1 MSYRLKQ
8 VSFAIGSKYIV
19 KDLEFSF
26 KAGNLVSIIGPNG
39 AGKTTLLKLMSG
51 ELKPS
56 GGEIFL
62 NDLAFSE
69 LSLKER
75 ANKRAVMT
83 QSSSVVF
90 DFLVEEILEMGWVQ
104 GSSDDFVKACSDV
117 VNSCGL
123 DELMGRKF
131 NTLSGG
137 EQQRVQ
143 FARAM
148 LQVGGLSKT
157 AEDRFLLLD
166 EPTSSMDVAYEL
178 NLLNLAKEVREI
190 GVGVIVVL
198 HDLNLAARFSD
209 QIILMNSGLIVA
221 SGQPVEVL
229 SDRILSDV
237 YSTEL
242 RVERHEQLDRIVV
255 YS

>member
-62 NDLAFSE
+62 NDFAFSE

-90 DFLVEEILEMGWVQ
+90 DFLVDEILEMGWVQ
-104 GSSDDFVKACSDV
+104 GSSDVFLKTCADV

-143 FARAM
+143 FARAL

-157 AEDRFLLLD
+157 ADDRFLLLD
-166 EPTSSMDVAYEL
+166 EPTSNMDVAYEL
-178 NLLNLAKEVREI
+178 NLLNLAKEVRKT

-221 SGQPVEVL
+221 SGQPEEVL

-237 YSTEL
+237 YSTQL
-242 RVERHEQLDRIVV
+242 RVERHEELDRIVV

>member
-8 VSFAIGSKYIV
+8 VNFAIGSKYIV

-26 KAGNLVSIIGPNG
+26 KAGDLVSIIGPNG

-56 GGEIFL
+56 AGQIFL
-62 NDLAFSE
+62 NDFAFSE

-90 DFLVEEILEMGWVQ
+90 DFLVDEILEMGWVQ
-104 GSSDDFVKACSDV
+104 GSSDDFSKTCSDV

-123 DELMGRKF
+123 EELMGRKF

-143 FARAM
+143 FARAL

-157 AEDRFLLLD
+157 GDDRFLLLD
-166 EPTSSMDVAYEL
+166 EPTSNMDVAYEL
-178 NLLNLAKEVREI
+178 NLLNLAKEVRKT

-221 SGQPVEVL
+221 SGQPEEVL

-237 YSTEL
+237 YSTQL

>member
-8 VSFAIGSKYIV
+8 VSFSIGSKYIV

-26 KAGNLVSIIGPNG
+26 KAGDLVSIIGPNG

-56 GGEIFL
+56 AGQIFL
-62 NDLAFSE
+62 NDFAFSE

-90 DFLVEEILEMGWVQ
+90 DFLVDEILEMGWVQ
-104 GSSDDFVKACSDV
+104 GSSDDFSKTCSDV

-123 DELMGRKF
+123 EELMGRKF

-143 FARAM
+143 FARAL

-157 AEDRFLLLD
+157 GDDRFLLLD
-166 EPTSSMDVAYEL
+166 EPTSNMDVAYEL
-178 NLLNLAKEVREI
+178 NLLNLAKEVRKT
-190 GVGVIVVL
+190 GVGLIVVL

-221 SGQPVEVL
+221 SGQPEEVL

-237 YSTEL
+237 YSTQL
-242 RVERHEQLDRIVV
+242 RVERHEELDRIVV

>member
-8 VSFAIGSKYIV
+8 ISFSIGSKYIV

-51 ELKPS
+51 ELRPS

-69 LSLKER
+69 LSLKQR

-123 DELMGRKF
+123 DDLMGRKF

-178 NLLNLAKEVREI
+178 NLLNLAKEVRKT

-221 SGQPVEVL
+221 SGQPEEVL

>member
-62 NDLAFSE
+62 NDFAFSE

-90 DFLVEEILEMGWVQ
+90 DFLVDEILEMGWVQ
-104 GSSDDFVKACSDV
+104 GSSDDFLKTCADV

-143 FARAM
+143 FARAL
-148 LQVGGLSKT
+148 LQVGSLSKT
-157 AEDRFLLLD
+157 ADDRFLLLD
-166 EPTSSMDVAYEL
+166 EPTSNMDVAYEL
-178 NLLNLAKEVREI
+178 NLLNLAKEVRKT

-221 SGQPVEVL
+221 SGQPEEVL

-237 YSTEL
+237 YSTQL
-242 RVERHEQLDRIVV
+242 RVERHEELDRIVV

>member
-62 NDLAFSE
+62 NDFAFSK

-90 DFLVEEILEMGWVQ
+90 DFLVDEILEMGWVQ
-104 GSSDDFVKACSDV
+104 GSSDDFFKTCADV

-143 FARAM
+143 FARAL

-157 AEDRFLLLD
+157 ADDRFLLLD
-166 EPTSSMDVAYEL
+166 EPTSNMDVAYEL
-178 NLLNLAKEVREI
+178 NLLNLAKEIRKT

-221 SGQPVEVL
+221 SGQPEEVL
-229 SDRILSDV
+229 VDRILSDV
-237 YSTEL
+237 YSTQL
-242 RVERHEQLDRIVV
+242 RVERHEELDRIVV

>member
-8 VSFAIGSKYIV
+8 ISFSIGSKYIV

-51 ELKPS
+51 ELRPS

-178 NLLNLAKEVREI
+178 NLLNFAKEVRKT

-221 SGQPVEVL
+221 SGQPEEVL

>member
-8 VSFAIGSKYIV
+8 ISFAIGSKYIV

-178 NLLNLAKEVREI
+178 NLLNLAKEVRKI

-221 SGQPVEVL
+221 SGQPEEVL

>member
-8 VSFAIGSKYIV
+8 VSFTIGSKYIV

-62 NDLAFSE
+62 NDFAFSE

-90 DFLVEEILEMGWVQ
+90 DFLVDEILEMGWVQ
-104 GSSDDFVKACSDV
+104 GSSDDFFKTCSDV

-143 FARAM
+143 FARAL

-157 AEDRFLLLD
+157 ADDRFLLLD
-166 EPTSSMDVAYEL
+166 EPTSNMDVAYEL
-178 NLLNLAKEVREI
+178 NLLNLAKEVRKT

-221 SGQPVEVL
+221 SGQPEEVL

-237 YSTEL
+237 YSTQL
-242 RVERHEQLDRIVV
+242 RVERHEELDRIVV

>member
-178 NLLNLAKEVREI
+178 NLLNLAKEVRKT

-221 SGQPVEVL
+221 SGQPEEVL

>member
-8 VSFAIGSKYIV
+8 ISFSIGSKYIV

-62 NDLAFSE
+62 NDSVFSE

-166 EPTSSMDVAYEL
+166 EPTSSMDVAHEL
-178 NLLNLAKEVREI
+178 NLLNLAKEVRKT

-221 SGQPVEVL
+221 SGQPEEVL

>member
-8 VSFAIGSKYIV
+8 ISFAIGSKYIV

-51 ELKPS
+51 ELRPS

-69 LSLKER
+69 LSLKQR

-178 NLLNLAKEVREI
+178 NLLNLAKEVRKT

-221 SGQPVEVL
+221 SGQPEEVL

-237 YSTEL
+237 YSTQL
-242 RVERHEQLDRIVV
+242 RVERHEELDRIVV

>member
-8 VSFAIGSKYIV
+8 ISFSIGSKYIV

-51 ELKPS
+51 ELRPS

-69 LSLKER
+69 LSLKQR

-83 QSSSVVF
+83 QSSRVVF

-178 NLLNLAKEVREI
+178 NLLNLAKEVRKT

-221 SGQPVEVL
+221 SGQPEEVL

>member
-8 VSFAIGSKYIV
+8 ISFSIGSKYIV
-19 KDLEFSF
+19 KELEFSF

-51 ELKPS
+51 ELRPS

-69 LSLKER
+69 LSLKQR

-90 DFLVEEILEMGWVQ
+90 DFLVDEILEMGWVQ

-178 NLLNLAKEVREI
+178 NLLNLAKEVRKT

-221 SGQPVEVL
+221 SGQPEEVL

>member
-8 VSFAIGSKYIV
+8 VSFSIGSKYIV

-26 KAGNLVSIIGPNG
+26 QAGDLVSIIGPNG

-56 GGEIFL
+56 AGQIFL
-62 NDLAFSE
+62 NDFAFSE

-90 DFLVEEILEMGWVQ
+90 DFLVDEILEMGWVQ
-104 GSSDDFVKACSDV
+104 GSSDDFSKTCSDV

-123 DELMGRKF
+123 EELMGRKF

-143 FARAM
+143 FARAL

-157 AEDRFLLLD
+157 ADDRFLLLD
-166 EPTSSMDVAYEL
+166 EPTSNMDVAYEL
-178 NLLNLAKEVREI
+178 NLLNLAKEVRKT

-221 SGQPVEVL
+221 SGQPEEVL

-237 YSTEL
+237 YSTQL
-242 RVERHEQLDRIVV
+242 RVERHERLDRIIV

>member
-39 AGKTTLLKLMSG
+39 AGKTTLMKLMSG

-56 GGEIFL
+56 AGEIFL
-62 NDLAFSE
+62 NDSAFSE

-90 DFLVEEILEMGWVQ
+90 DFLVDEILEMGWVQ
-104 GSSDDFVKACSDV
+104 GSSDDFSKTCSDL

-123 DELMGRKF
+123 EELMGRKF

-143 FARAM
+143 FARAL

-157 AEDRFLLLD
+157 ADDRFLLLD
-166 EPTSSMDVAYEL
+166 EPTSNMDVAYEL
-178 NLLNLAKEVREI
+178 NLLNLAKEVRKT

-221 SGQPVEVL
+221 SGQPEEVL

-237 YSTEL
+237 YSTQL
-242 RVERHEQLDRIVV
+242 RVERHERLDRIIV

>member
-1 MSYRLKQ
+1 M
-8 VSFAIGSKYIV
+8 
-19 KDLEFSF
+19 
-26 KAGNLVSIIGPNG
+26 
-39 AGKTTLLKLMSG
+39 
-51 ELKPS
+51 
-56 GGEIFL
+56 
-62 NDLAFSE
+62 
-69 LSLKER
+69 
-75 ANKRAVMT
+75 
-83 QSSSVVF
+83 
-90 DFLVEEILEMGWVQ
+90 Q
-104 GSSDDFVKACSDV
+104 GSSDDFLKTCSDV
-117 VNSCGL
+117 VTSCGL

-143 FARAM
+143 FARAL

-166 EPTSSMDVAYEL
+166 EPTSNMDVAYEL
-178 NLLNLAKEVREI
+178 NLLNLAKEVRKT

-198 HDLNLAARFSD
+198 HDLNLAARFSG

-221 SGQPVEVL
+221 SGQPEEVL

-237 YSTEL
+237 YSTQL
-242 RVERHEQLDRIVV
+242 RVERHEELDRIVV

>member
-62 NDLAFSE
+62 NDFAFSE

-143 FARAM
+143 FARAL

-157 AEDRFLLLD
+157 ADDRFLLLD
-166 EPTSSMDVAYEL
+166 EPTSNMDVAYEL
-178 NLLNLAKEVREI
+178 NLLNLAKEVRKT

-198 HDLNLAARFSD
+198 HDLNLAARFSG

-221 SGQPVEVL
+221 SGQPEEVL

-237 YSTEL
+237 YSTQL
-242 RVERHEQLDRIVV
+242 RVERHEELDRIVV

>member
-8 VSFAIGSKYIV
+8 ISFSIGSKYIV

-69 LSLKER
+69 LSLKQR

-166 EPTSSMDVAYEL
+166 EPTSSMDVAHEL
-178 NLLNLAKEVREI
+178 NLLNLAKEVRKT

-221 SGQPVEVL
+221 SGQPEEVL

>member
-26 KAGNLVSIIGPNG
+26 KAGNLFSIIGPNG

-56 GGEIFL
+56 GGEIYL

-209 QIILMNSGLIVA
+209 QIILMNSGLTVA
-221 SGQPVEVL
+221 SGQPEEVL

-237 YSTEL
+237 YSTQL
-242 RVERHEQLDRIVV
+242 RVERHEELDRIVV

>member
-26 KAGNLVSIIGPNG
+26 KAGDLVSIIGPNG

-56 GGEIFL
+56 AGQIFL
-62 NDLAFSE
+62 NDFAFSE

-90 DFLVEEILEMGWVQ
+90 DFLVDEILEMGWVQ
-104 GSSDDFVKACSDV
+104 GSSDDFSKTCSDV

-123 DELMGRKF
+123 EELMGRKF

-143 FARAM
+143 FARAL

-157 AEDRFLLLD
+157 GDDRFLLLD
-166 EPTSSMDVAYEL
+166 EPTSNMDVAYEL
-178 NLLNLAKEVREI
+178 NLLNLAKEVRKT

-221 SGQPVEVL
+221 SGQPEEVL

-237 YSTEL
+237 YSTQL
-242 RVERHEQLDRIVV
+242 RVERHERLDRIIV

>member
-8 VSFAIGSKYIV
+8 VSFSIGSKYIV

-26 KAGNLVSIIGPNG
+26 QAGDLVSIIGPNG

-56 GGEIFL
+56 AGQIFL
-62 NDLAFSE
+62 NDFAFSE

-90 DFLVEEILEMGWVQ
+90 DFLVDEILEMGWVQ
-104 GSSDDFVKACSDV
+104 GSSDDFSKTCSDV

-123 DELMGRKF
+123 EELMGRKF

-143 FARAM
+143 FARAL
-148 LQVGGLSKT
+148 LQVSGLSKT
-157 AEDRFLLLD
+157 GDDRFLLLD
-166 EPTSSMDVAYEL
+166 EPTSNMDVAYEL
-178 NLLNLAKEVREI
+178 NLLNLAKEVRKT

-221 SGQPVEVL
+221 SGQPEEVL

-237 YSTEL
+237 YSTQL
-242 RVERHEQLDRIVV
+242 RVERHERLDRIIV

>member
-8 VSFAIGSKYIV
+8 ISFSIGSKYIV

-166 EPTSSMDVAYEL
+166 EPTSSMDVAHEL
-178 NLLNLAKEVREI
+178 NLLNLAKEVRKT

-221 SGQPVEVL
+221 SGQPEEVL

>member
-8 VSFAIGSKYIV
+8 ISFSIGSKYIV

-62 NDLAFSE
+62 NDFAFSE

-90 DFLVEEILEMGWVQ
+90 DFLVDEILEMGWVQ
-104 GSSDDFVKACSDV
+104 GSSDDFLKTCADV
-117 VNSCGL
+117 LNSCGL

-143 FARAM
+143 FARAL

-157 AEDRFLLLD
+157 ADDRFLLLD
-166 EPTSSMDVAYEL
+166 EPTSNMDL
-178 NLLNLAKEVREI
+178 
-190 GVGVIVVL
+190 
-198 HDLNLAARFSD
+198 S
-209 QIILMNSGLIVA
+209 LIH
-221 SGQPVEVL
+221 
-229 SDRILSDV
+229 I
-237 YSTEL
+237 
-242 RVERHEQLDRIVV
+242 
-255 YS
+255 

>member
-8 VSFAIGSKYIV
+8 ISFAIGSKYIV

-62 NDLAFSE
+62 NDFAFSE

-90 DFLVEEILEMGWVQ
+90 DFLVDEILEMGWVQ

-221 SGQPVEVL
+221 SGQPEEVL

-237 YSTEL
+237 YSTQL
-242 RVERHEQLDRIVV
+242 RVERHEELDRIVV

>member
-143 FARAM
+143 FARAL

-157 AEDRFLLLD
+157 ADDRFLLLD
-166 EPTSSMDVAYEL
+166 EPTSNMDVAYEL
-178 NLLNLAKEVREI
+178 NLLNLAKEVRKT

-221 SGQPVEVL
+221 SGQPEEVL

>member
-1 MSYRLKQ
+1 MSDRLKQ

-62 NDLAFSE
+62 NDFAFSE

-90 DFLVEEILEMGWVQ
+90 DFLVDEILEMGWVQ
-104 GSSDDFVKACSDV
+104 GSSDDFLKTCADV
-117 VNSCGL
+117 VSSCGL

-143 FARAM
+143 FARAL

-157 AEDRFLLLD
+157 GDDRFLLLD
-166 EPTSSMDVAYEL
+166 EPTSNMDVAYEL
-178 NLLNLAKEVREI
+178 NLLNLAKEVRKT

-221 SGQPVEVL
+221 SGQPEEVL

-237 YSTEL
+237 YSTQL
-242 RVERHEQLDRIVV
+242 RVERHEELDRIVV

>member
-8 VSFAIGSKYIV
+8 ISFSIGSKYIV

-51 ELKPS
+51 ELRPS

-62 NDLAFSE
+62 NDFAFSE
-69 LSLKER
+69 LSLKQR

-90 DFLVEEILEMGWVQ
+90 DFLVDEILEMGWVQ

-143 FARAM
+143 FARAL

-178 NLLNLAKEVREI
+178 NLLNLAKEVRKT

-221 SGQPVEVL
+221 SGQPEEVL

-242 RVERHEQLDRIVV
+242 RVERHEELDRIVV

>member
-26 KAGNLVSIIGPNG
+26 KAGDLVSIIGPNG

-56 GGEIFL
+56 AGQIFL
-62 NDLAFSE
+62 NDFAFSE

-90 DFLVEEILEMGWVQ
+90 DFLVDEILEMGWVQ
-104 GSSDDFVKACSDV
+104 GSSDDFSKTCSDV

-123 DELMGRKF
+123 NELMGRKF

-143 FARAM
+143 FARAL

-157 AEDRFLLLD
+157 ADDRFLLLD
-166 EPTSSMDVAYEL
+166 EPTSNMDVAYEL
-178 NLLNLAKEVREI
+178 NLLNLAKEVRKT
-190 GVGVIVVL
+190 GVGVIVVQ

-221 SGQPVEVL
+221 SGQPEEVL

-237 YSTEL
+237 YSTHL
-242 RVERHEQLDRIVV
+242 RVERHEDLDRIVV

>member
-8 VSFAIGSKYIV
+8 ISFAIGSKYIV

-178 NLLNLAKEVREI
+178 NLLNLAKEVRKT

-221 SGQPVEVL
+221 SGQPEEVL